1 MQIFGVAFKYLKK
14 YPARSISVICLIIL
28 SSLFEGASFGM
39 LIPLIQVMTG
49 TGNGVFQNATFTS
62 RLFSFFGIADQ
73 ARQIL
78 LIFCALFLTVIA
90 KNLFTYLMNVL
101 IAKMRFMTTRDL
113 SANLMDRLIE
123 YDLRYFDSVKSGHI
137 ISNMTNETR
146 RMGDFL
152 LNVLSLLALSAKV
165 SAYIILLLL
174 ISWQASIAI
183 IALVAVVLF
192 PIELV
197 MKKLKKL
204 SSAASHVLADYG
216 FKLVEI
222 LGGIRVIKGVGS
234 EGAEKAN
241 FRAKADAIYRVN
253 YDSTKYASL
262 LMPLSEAV
270 VFGLVVLCILV
281 LMVVVKIDVSRT
293 FPYLATYLLVLV
305 KALTQL
311 NQMNGVRTRA
321 MYDIAAFDSYEK
333 LYDRTGKA
341 TINSGGAR
349 LERFCDAIEFR
360 DVGFSYSGDKMVL
373 RHINLRIPGGKV
385 TAIVGA
391 SGVGKS
397 TLVNLIMRF
406 YDIGSGSIT
415 VDGVD
420 LKELE
425 LHSWRKK
432 IGFVSQDIFI
442 FNMSISDNIV
452 YGHPGTSREKIVDAA
467 KAAGA
472 HDFIMALPNK
482 YDTLLGER
490 GVRLSGGQKQ
500 RVSIA
505 RAIIHDPEIL
515 ILDEATSSLDTE
527 TEKLIKDAIDRL
539 AKDRTVIAIAHRLS
553 TIVHADNIIV
563 LHEGGVEDHGLHS
576 ELILRNGLYKRL
588 YNAQFVR

>member
-1 MQIFGVAFKYLKK
+1 
-14 YPARSISVICLIIL
+14 
-28 SSLFEGASFGM
+28 
-39 LIPLIQVMTG
+39 
-49 TGNGVFQNATFTS
+49 
-62 RLFSFFGIADQ
+62 
-73 ARQIL
+73 
-78 LIFCALFLTVIA
+78 
-90 KNLFTYLMNVL
+90 
-101 IAKMRFMTTRDL
+101 
-113 SANLMDRLIE
+113 
-123 YDLRYFDSVKSGHI
+123 
-137 ISNMTNETR
+137 
-146 RMGDFL
+146 
-152 LNVLSLLALSAKV
+152 
-165 SAYIILLLL
+165 
-174 ISWQASIAI
+174 
-183 IALVAVVLF
+183 
-192 PIELV
+192 
-197 MKKLKKL
+197 
-204 SSAASHVLADYG
+204 
-216 FKLVEI
+216 
-222 LGGIRVIKGVGS
+222 
-234 EGAEKAN
+234 
-241 FRAKADAIYRVN
+241 
-253 YDSTKYASL
+253 
-262 LMPLSEAV
+262 
-270 VFGLVVLCILV
+270 
-281 LMVVVKIDVSRT
+281 MVVVKIDVSRT

>member
-1 MQIFGVAFKYLKK
+1 
-14 YPARSISVICLIIL
+14 
-28 SSLFEGASFGM
+28 
-39 LIPLIQVMTG
+39 
-49 TGNGVFQNATFTS
+49 
-62 RLFSFFGIADQ
+62 
-73 ARQIL
+73 
-78 LIFCALFLTVIA
+78 
-90 KNLFTYLMNVL
+90 
-101 IAKMRFMTTRDL
+101 
-113 SANLMDRLIE
+113 
-123 YDLRYFDSVKSGHI
+123 
-137 ISNMTNETR
+137 
-146 RMGDFL
+146 
-152 LNVLSLLALSAKV
+152 
-165 SAYIILLLL
+165 
-174 ISWQASIAI
+174 
-183 IALVAVVLF
+183 
-192 PIELV
+192 
-197 MKKLKKL
+197 
-204 SSAASHVLADYG
+204 
-216 FKLVEI
+216 
-222 LGGIRVIKGVGS
+222 
-234 EGAEKAN
+234 
-241 FRAKADAIYRVN
+241 
-253 YDSTKYASL
+253 
-262 LMPLSEAV
+262 
-270 VFGLVVLCILV
+270 
-281 LMVVVKIDVSRT
+281 
-293 FPYLATYLLVLV
+293 
-305 KALTQL
+305 
-311 NQMNGVRTRA
+311 
-321 MYDIAAFDSYEK
+321 
-333 LYDRTGKA
+333 
-341 TINSGGAR
+341 
-349 LERFCDAIEFR
+349 
-360 DVGFSYSGDKMVL
+360 
-373 RHINLRIPGGKV
+373 V

-563 LHEGGVEDHGLHS
+563 LHEGGVEDHGLQS